1 MTPYKPVNL
10 PYDRPKANGYSPML
24 TRYIQTAM
32 HQAVYELLDDGTFYG
47 EIPTCPGVLSNATT
61 LEACREELQST
72 LEEWLILGLRLGHP
86 LPILDGINLNLAAVE
101 VA

>member
-1 MTPYKPVNL
+1 
-10 PYDRPKANGYSPML
+10 ML

-47 EIPTCPGVLSNATT
+47 EIPTCPGVLSNAAT

-86 LPILDGINLNLAAVE
+86 LPVLDGINLNPAAVE

>member
-1 MTPYKPVNL
+1 
-10 PYDRPKANGYSPML
+10 ML

-47 EIPTCPGVLSNATT
+47 EIPTCPGVLSNAAT
-61 LEACREELQST
+61 LEACREELQGT

-86 LPILDGINLNLAAVE
+86 LPVLDGLNLNPAVVE